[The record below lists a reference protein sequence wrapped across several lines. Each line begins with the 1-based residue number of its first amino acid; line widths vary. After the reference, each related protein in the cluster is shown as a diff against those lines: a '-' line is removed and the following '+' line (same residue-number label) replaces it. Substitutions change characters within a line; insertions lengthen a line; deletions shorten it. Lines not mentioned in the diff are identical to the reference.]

1 MMVKKDEKVRL
12 AAALKYDS
20 QEDAA
25 PVMTAKGRGAIA
37 EKIISI
43 AKKNGIP
50 IKEDPNLV
58 QILSKLDI
66 DEQIPP
72 VLYKAVAEIL
82 AFVYSLNEKRRGE
95 NFSRR

>member
-1 MMVKKDEKVRL
+1 MAKKDKKVRL
-12 AAALKYDS
+12 AAALKYDP

-25 PVMTAKGRGAIA
+25 PVMTAKGRGVIA

-58 QILSKLDI
+58 QILSKLEI